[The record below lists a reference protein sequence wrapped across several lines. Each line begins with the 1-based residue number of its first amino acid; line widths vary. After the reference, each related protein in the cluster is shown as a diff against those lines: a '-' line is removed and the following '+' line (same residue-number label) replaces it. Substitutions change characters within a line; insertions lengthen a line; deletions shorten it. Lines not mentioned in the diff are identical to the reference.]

1 MKSNFLIF
9 CLAKLRAS
17 AMKTRTT
24 SLRLILAG
32 FAAALLAAPCAQ
44 AATYYWD
51 SNGTGTP
58 GAGATPNG
66 TWGLDSFWTTDSTG
80 GNIGPPVLTATT
92 TSTDNV
98 FFCAGTDA
106 VNPYAI
112 SLNSATQNARL
123 VTFKDGSA
131 TLSNGTLSLGNGGGI
146 TVASTAVTGATISSN
161 LTISG
166 SQSSTFN
173 VAASMALA
181 LNTGTFTRNAGS
193 TLNVLSTGTVTTTMT
208 GLSTGS
214 LVNGIIG
221 PWASFGSGSSTK
233 YATIDGSN
241 NIVGLAGTAAAT
253 AANVTSTAGTFNYDV
268 AAQGTLGASASV
280 NTFRYSGTA
289 VASPVMTI
297 STAFTT
303 NGIMNAGAVSGSGLQ
318 FSGAK
323 VTSGTGEMV
332 INAASGDIFFAGGS
346 GGIINNGNLV
356 TFDVASGR
364 TVAGSSSGANITGS
378 GGVTKLGAGLLNF
391 RPNSATGAY
400 SGPTTISEGTI
411 SVFHTG
417 GLGDGSATNTLIFNG
432 GTLGYDS
439 AIGNANFVSPATRSV
454 TITSNGGTINTNNGG
469 STPLYFMSIAG
480 NITGAGGLTK
490 TDTLGAN
497 GNLILSGTNN
507 YGGGTTITG
516 GIMQFA
522 KIAAM
527 PATGTVTV
535 APAGAITATLAVNA
549 GAASGE
555 WTSGTTATNGSI
567 GGLLAGLGGQV
578 GSTVTYSGNVALG
591 IDTTNAAAGT
601 MTYSGVVGNVGTTL
615 GLTKLGTGTLVLDQ
629 SSTYTGKTSIRGGGT
644 LSINSIKDVSGG
656 ASAVGNPTTTP
667 DGTIDIGASTTTGIL
682 TYTGGAQNT
691 NRVINLAGS
700 TGGAT
705 LDQSGTGLLKF
716 TSAFTAT
723 GAGNKTLTLQGS
735 TAGTG
740 EIAGAIVNS
749 SAATSLTKSGSGTWV
764 LSGVNTYTGK
774 TSISGG
780 TLSINSIKDVSG
792 GASAVGNPTTTPDG
806 TIDIGAST
814 TTGILTYTGGAQN
827 TNRVINLAGSTG
839 GATLDQS
846 GTGLLKFTSAF
857 TATGA
862 GNKTLTLQGSTAGT
876 GEIAGAIVNSSTNGS
891 TVTSLTKNGSGTW
904 VLSGA
909 NTYTGNTAVNAGTL
923 VVNGSLGAG
932 ALSVAS
938 GATLMGSGT
947 IAGITTIAG
956 IHSPGNSPGIETFAS
971 NLSYTGS
978 TSQVVWEL
986 WNNTTS
992 NSPLAYDQIV
1002 VGGNLNFAD
1011 ATSLSLNFGGS
1022 GVGSVDWDDAFWGT
1036 NQTWTLFDVTGTTSN
1051 FGNFTLVNSPNA
1063 WFDASGQAF
1072 SASSR
1077 SGNTFSVAQ
1086 QGNDVLISY
1095 AIIVPEPGTI
1105 ALAGIG
1111 IAAVAY
1117 RLRRRRRK

>member
-1 MKSNFLIF
+1 MKSNFLVF

-208 GLSTGS
+208 GLSAGS

-221 PWASFGSGSSTK
+221 PWASFGSGTSTK

-346 GGIINNGNLV
+346 GGINNNGNLV
-356 TFDVASGR
+356 TFNVASGR
-364 TVAGSSSGANITGS
+364 TVAGSASGANITGS

-391 RPNSATGAY
+391 RPFQSTGAY

-411 SVFHTG
+411 RVFHSG

-432 GTLGYDS
+432 GTLEYDS
-439 AIGNANFVSPATRSV
+439 SVGNANFVSPATRSL

-469 STPLYFMSIAG
+469 STPLYLMSIAG

-522 KIAAM
+522 KTAAM

-535 APAGAITATLAVNA
+535 SPAGAIVSTLAVNA

-667 DGTIDIGASTTTGIL
+667 DGTIDIGASTTAGIL

-723 GAGNKTLTLQGS
+723 GAGIKTLTLQGS

-740 EIAGAIVNS
+740 EIAGAIVN
-749 SAATSLTKSGSGTWV
+749 
-764 LSGVNTYTGK
+764 
-774 TSISGG
+774 
-780 TLSINSIKDVSG
+780 
-792 GASAVGNPTTTPDG
+792 
-806 TIDIGAST
+806 
-814 TTGILTYTGGAQN
+814 
-827 TNRVINLAGSTG
+827 
-839 GATLDQS
+839 
-846 GTGLLKFTSAF
+846 
-857 TATGA
+857 
-862 GNKTLTLQGSTAGT
+862 
-876 GEIAGAIVNSSTNGS
+876 GS
-891 TVTSLTKNGSGTW
+891 TVTSLTKSGSGTW

-1002 VGGNLNFAD
+1002 VGGNLDFAD

>member
-1 MKSNFLIF
+1 MKSNFLVF

-208 GLSTGS
+208 GLSAGS

-221 PWASFGSGSSTK
+221 PWASFGSGTSTK

-346 GGIINNGNLV
+346 GGINNNGNLV
-356 TFDVASGR
+356 TFNVASGR

-391 RPNSATGAY
+391 RPFQSTGAY

-411 SVFHTG
+411 RVFHSG

-432 GTLGYDS
+432 GTLEYDS
-439 AIGNANFVSPATRSV
+439 SVGNANFVSPATRSL

-469 STPLYFMSIAG
+469 STPLYLMSIAG

-522 KIAAM
+522 KTAAM

-535 APAGAITATLAVNA
+535 SPAGAIVSTLAVNA

-644 LSINSIKDVSGG
+644 LSNNSI
-656 ASAVGNPTTTP
+656 
-667 DGTIDIGASTTTGIL
+667 
-682 TYTGGAQNT
+682 
-691 NRVINLAGS
+691 
-700 TGGAT
+700 
-705 LDQSGTGLLKF
+705 
-716 TSAFTAT
+716 
-723 GAGNKTLTLQGS
+723 
-735 TAGTG
+735 
-740 EIAGAIVNS
+740 
-749 SAATSLTKSGSGTWV
+749 
-764 LSGVNTYTGK
+764 
-774 TSISGG
+774 
-780 TLSINSIKDVSG
+780 
-792 GASAVGNPTTTPDG
+792 
-806 TIDIGAST
+806 
-814 TTGILTYTGGAQN
+814 
-827 TNRVINLAGSTG
+827 
-839 GATLDQS
+839 
-846 GTGLLKFTSAF
+846 
-857 TATGA
+857 
-862 GNKTLTLQGSTAGT
+862 
-876 GEIAGAIVNSSTNGS
+876 
-891 TVTSLTKNGSGTW
+891 
-904 VLSGA
+904 
-909 NTYTGNTAVNAGTL
+909 
-923 VVNGSLGAG
+923 
-932 ALSVAS
+932 
-938 GATLMGSGT
+938 
-947 IAGITTIAG
+947 
-956 IHSPGNSPGIETFAS
+956 
-971 NLSYTGS
+971 
-978 TSQVVWEL
+978 
-986 WNNTTS
+986 
-992 NSPLAYDQIV
+992 
-1002 VGGNLNFAD
+1002 
-1011 ATSLSLNFGGS
+1011 
-1022 GVGSVDWDDAFWGT
+1022 
-1036 NQTWTLFDVTGTTSN
+1036 
-1051 FGNFTLVNSPNA
+1051 
-1063 WFDASGQAF
+1063 
-1072 SASSR
+1072 
-1077 SGNTFSVAQ
+1077 
-1086 QGNDVLISY
+1086 
-1095 AIIVPEPGTI
+1095 
-1105 ALAGIG
+1105 
-1111 IAAVAY
+1111 
-1117 RLRRRRRK
+1117 

>member
-1 MKSNFLIF
+1 MKSNFLVF

-146 TVASTAVTGATISSN
+146 TVASTAVTGATIGSN
-161 LTISG
+161 LTFSG
-166 SQSSTFN
+166 GQSFN

-221 PWASFGSGSSTK
+221 PWASFDSGASTK

-268 AAQGTLGASASV
+268 AAVGTLGASASV
-280 NTFRYSGTA
+280 NTLRYTGTA
-289 VASPVMTI
+289 GTMAV

-303 NGIMNAGAVSGSGLQ
+303 NGIMHVGTGQLTISS
-318 FSGAK
+318 AK

-346 GGIINNGNLV
+346 GGINNNGNLV
-356 TFDVASGR
+356 TFNVASGR
-364 TVAGSSSGANITGS
+364 TVAGSASGANITGS

-391 RPNSATGAY
+391 RPFQSTGAY

-454 TITSNGGTINTNNGG
+454 TITSNGGTINTYNAAY
-469 STPLYFMSIAG
+469 LMSIAG

-490 TDTLGAN
+490 ADTIGAN

-522 KIAAM
+522 KTAAM

-535 APAGAITATLAVNA
+535 SPAGAIVSTLAVNA

-578 GSTVTYSGNVALG
+578 GSTVTYSGSVNLG
-591 IDTTNAAAGT
+591 IDTTNAVGT
-601 MTYSGVVGNVGTTL
+601 MTYSGVIGNVGTTL

-667 DGTIDIGASTTTGIL
+667 DGTIDIGATTTAGIL

-723 GAGNKTLTLQGS
+723 GAGIKTLTLQGS

-806 TIDIGAST
+806 TIDIGAT
-814 TTGILTYTGGAQN
+814 TTAGILTYTGGAQN

-862 GNKTLTLQGSTAGT
+862 GIKTLTLQGSTAGT

-1002 VGGNLNFAD
+1002 VGGNLDFAD

-1051 FGNFTLVNSPNA
+1051 FGNFALVSSPNA

>member
-112 SLNSATQNARL
+112 SLNSAAQNARL

-241 NIVGLAGTAAAT
+241 NIVGLAGTAVAT

-411 SVFHTG
+411 RVFHSG

-432 GTLGYDS
+432 GTLEYDS
-439 AIGNANFVSPATRSV
+439 AVGNANFVSPATRSV

-469 STPLYFMSIAG
+469 STPLYLMSIAG

-656 ASAVGNPTTTP
+656 ASAVGNPTTTAN
-667 DGTIDIGASTTTGIL
+667 GTIDIGA
-682 TYTGGAQNT
+682 
-691 NRVINLAGS
+691 
-700 TGGAT
+700 
-705 LDQSGTGLLKF
+705 
-716 TSAFTAT
+716 
-723 GAGNKTLTLQGS
+723 
-735 TAGTG
+735 
-740 EIAGAIVNS
+740 
-749 SAATSLTKSGSGTWV
+749 AAT
-764 LSGVNTYTGK
+764 
-774 TSISGG
+774 
-780 TLSINSIKDVSG
+780 
-792 GASAVGNPTTTPDG
+792 A
-806 TIDIGAST
+806 
-814 TTGILTYTGGAQN
+814 GILTYTGGAQN

-891 TVTSLTKNGSGTW
+891 TVTSLTKNGIGTW

-1002 VGGNLNFAD
+1002 VGGNLDFAD

>member
-146 TVASTAVTGATISSN
+146 TVASTAVTGATIGSN
-161 LTISG
+161 LTFSG
-166 SQSSTFN
+166 GQSFN

-208 GLSTGS
+208 GLSAGS

-221 PWASFGSGSSTK
+221 PWASFGSGTSTK

-268 AAQGTLGASASV
+268 AAVGTLGASASV
-280 NTFRYSGTA
+280 NTLRYTGTA
-289 VASPVMTI
+289 GTMTI

-303 NGIMNAGAVSGSGLQ
+303 NGIMHAGVTSGVGLQ

-346 GGIINNGNLV
+346 GGINNNGNLV
-356 TFDVASGR
+356 TFNVASGR

-378 GGVTKLGAGLLNF
+378 GGVTKLGAGTLNF
-391 RPNSATGAY
+391 RPFSATGAY

-432 GTLGYDS
+432 GTLEYDS
-439 AIGNANFVSPATRSV
+439 SVGNANFVSPATRSL

-469 STPLYFMSIAG
+469 STPLYLMSIAG

-522 KIAAM
+522 KTAAM

-535 APAGAITATLAVNA
+535 SPAGAIVSTLAVNA

-656 ASAVGNPTTTP
+656 ASAVGNPTTTAN
-667 DGTIDIGASTTTGIL
+667 GTIDIGAAATAGIL

-723 GAGNKTLTLQGS
+723 GAG
-735 TAGTG
+735 
-740 EIAGAIVNS
+740 I
-749 SAATSLTKSGSGTWV
+749 
-764 LSGVNTYTGK
+764 
-774 TSISGG
+774 
-780 TLSINSIKDVSG
+780 
-792 GASAVGNPTTTPDG
+792 
-806 TIDIGAST
+806 
-814 TTGILTYTGGAQN
+814 
-827 TNRVINLAGSTG
+827 
-839 GATLDQS
+839 
-846 GTGLLKFTSAF
+846 
-857 TATGA
+857 
-862 GNKTLTLQGSTAGT
+862 KTLTLQGSTAGT

-891 TVTSLTKNGSGTW
+891 TVTSLTKNGIGTW

-1002 VGGNLNFAD
+1002 VGGNLDFAD

-1051 FGNFTLVNSPNA
+1051 FGNFALVSSPNA

>member
-1 MKSNFLIF
+1 MKSNFLVF

-208 GLSTGS
+208 GLSAGS

-221 PWASFGSGSSTK
+221 PWASFGSGTSTK

-346 GGIINNGNLV
+346 GGINNNGNLV
-356 TFDVASGR
+356 TFNVASGR

-391 RPNSATGAY
+391 RPFQSTGAY

-411 SVFHTG
+411 RVFHSG

-432 GTLGYDS
+432 GTLEYDS
-439 AIGNANFVSPATRSV
+439 SVGNANFVSPATRSL

-469 STPLYFMSIAG
+469 STPLYLMSIAG

-522 KIAAM
+522 KTAAM

-535 APAGAITATLAVNA
+535 SPAGAIVSTLAVNA

-656 ASAVGNPTTTP
+656 ASAVGNPTTTAN
-667 DGTIDIGASTTTGIL
+667 GTIDIGATTT
-682 TYTGGAQNT
+682 A
-691 NRVINLAGS
+691 
-700 TGGAT
+700 
-705 LDQSGTGLLKF
+705 
-716 TSAFTAT
+716 
-723 GAGNKTLTLQGS
+723 
-735 TAGTG
+735 
-740 EIAGAIVNS
+740 
-749 SAATSLTKSGSGTWV
+749 
-764 LSGVNTYTGK
+764 
-774 TSISGG
+774 
-780 TLSINSIKDVSG
+780 
-792 GASAVGNPTTTPDG
+792 
-806 TIDIGAST
+806 
-814 TTGILTYTGGAQN
+814 GILTYTGGAQN

-891 TVTSLTKNGSGTW
+891 TVTSLTKSGSGTW

-1002 VGGNLNFAD
+1002 VGGNLDFAD

-1051 FGNFTLVNSPNA
+1051 FGNFALVSSPNA